1 HMDRHVNRGRLRG
14 AAHASPASSDL
25 NEENPMMSRI
35 SFLAAAV
42 VALVALA
49 GPQLVAADDK
59 VHEVTVVKAGDDKIT
74 LTFKGDEKKHDHDVA
89 KDAEITLDGKKATLK
104 ELKEGF
110 PAKVTVDDKFVVHK
124 IEAKS
129 KK

>member
-1 HMDRHVNRGRLRG
+1 
-14 AAHASPASSDL
+14 
-25 NEENPMMSRI
+25 MMSRI

-89 KDAEITLDGKKATLK
+89 KDAEITLDGKKAELGD
-104 ELKEGF
+104 LKEGF
-110 PAKVTVDDKFVVHK
+110 PAKVTLDDKFVVHK

-129 KK
+129 K